1 MSEEKF
7 NYSYSAPTEN
17 ERKEIE
23 SIRRGYLPQEKS
35 YSKLE
40 RLRRLDKK
48 VKTPAT
54 AVAVIL
60 GVVGVLVFGLGL
72 TVVLKWAL
80 YVWGSIVAAL
90 GVVLMV
96 AAYPA
101 FNLILKRNKAKY
113 GQEIIELSKELLGD
127 DK

>member
-23 SIRRGYLPQEKS
+23 SIRRGYLPQEKT

-40 RLRRLDKK
+40 RLRQLDKK

-54 AVAVIL
+54 AVAAIF
-60 GVVGVLVFGLGL
+60 GVAGVLVFGFGL
-72 TVVLKWAL
+72 TMVLQWAL
-80 YVWGSIVAAL
+80 YVWGSVVAAL
-90 GVVLMV
+90 GAVLMV

-113 GQEIIELSKELLGD
+113 GQEIIELSEELLGD
-127 DK
+127 SK